1 MNKTK
6 ARMEDL
12 HQIPCGVMGISA
24 DSVCRRSLRDS
35 MDKLLDRLTLELHPS
50 TKSDKLP
57 KNFEADEEG
66 NLVEMVKVEGKET
79 SEERKKRLIDEGRM
93 KAEVKMAIKSYE
105 EELQGNSK
113 MLQDV
118 TGKIKEW

>member
-1 MNKTK
+1 
-6 ARMEDL
+6 
-12 HQIPCGVMGISA
+12 
-24 DSVCRRSLRDS
+24 

-50 TKSDKLP
+50 IEPDKLP
-57 KNFEADEEG
+57 KNFEADEDG
-66 NLVEMVKVEGKET
+66 NLVEMVKVDGKET

>member
-1 MNKTK
+1 
-6 ARMEDL
+6 
-12 HQIPCGVMGISA
+12 
-24 DSVCRRSLRDS
+24 

-57 KNFEADEEG
+57 KNFEADEDG